1 MIFRMGMQNQ
11 ETETTLLLPNGTNVT
26 TGRYVA
32 SQMDTTF
39 FNPGEHKES
48 FDQSTVPRFDGYI
61 AKEYHNYTITWTP
74 QYIAWQLDDVVF
86 RNVNKAGRAAEEMR
100 SPWRPQSI
108 RLIFH
113 TGNGTLHPLPA
124 AHVYI
129 KRIAYAPLQQPPLL
143 QTKGGVYFVVSTV
156 TWLAVYTVGM
166 LMLGVG
172 VRAVAN
178 NRHYAIFN
186 PAEPEAPPGPPRP
199 LGGFSSIGTPLGPLP
214 LGKPAALG
222 GAAKPAA
229 LGAGR
234 GAAARPVA
242 QPKPPASAA
251 GLKYSL

>member
-11 ETETTLLLPNGTNVT
+11 GETTTVTTLLNGTNVT

-48 FDQSTVPRFDGYI
+48 FDQATVPRFDGYI
-61 AKEYHNYTITWTP
+61 AKEYHNYTISWTP
-74 QYIAWQLDDVVF
+74 DYIAWQLDDVVF

-100 SPWRPQSI
+100 VPWRPQSV

-113 TGNGTLHPLPA
+113 TGNGTLHALPA
-124 AHVYI
+124 AHVYL
-129 KRIAYAPLQQPPLL
+129 KRIAYAPMPMTPLL
-143 QTKGGVYFVVSTV
+143 QTRSGVYFVVSTV

-166 LMLGVG
+166 LMLGAG
-172 VRAVAN
+172 VRSVAN

-186 PAEPEAPPGPPRP
+186 REPEQAEPLRSGPV
-199 LGGFSSIGTPLGPLP
+199 GGFAAIGTPVP
-214 LGKPAALG
+214 LGAASAKTALLG
-222 GAAKPAA
+222 GARSAPSS
-229 LGAGR
+229 
-234 GAAARPVA
+234 AARPA
-242 QPKPPASAA
+242 PRPTLPSSA